1 MEINPRTP
9 VLIGV
14 GQITERPSSG
24 ATFASRSTPLSLMV
38 QALEKAA
45 GDSGAPGALEAIDE
59 IVAIG
64 SFTWHT
70 NDPARLVVE
79 QLGLNDVVTRL
90 TPTGGN
96 LPQMLV
102 HESARRILNGEVTT
116 VCVVGSEANYA
127 RGLARKEGVD
137 PEWVKQ
143 GDEVAK
149 PPFVEDNR
157 IPFTKDEYEQGLTL
171 PVEVYPVFE
180 NARRARM
187 GWSMD
192 DQAKQLGRLWAN
204 FAKVAKDNPYAW
216 ITEPPAPAAITTAT
230 KNNRMVSF
238 PYTKFLVANLPVD
251 MGAAFIMTS
260 YEKAVS
266 LGVAKDKMIFP
277 QCGADANDHWF
288 VSERPVF
295 DDSPAMRALWSS
307 LQNFGVTSDEI
318 AHIDLYSC
326 FPTVVQTACEVMG
339 IDPLDEQR
347 IPTLT
352 GGLTFGGGPG
362 NNYVTHSICSMVD
375 KLRSNPSSHGLVT
388 GLGWFSTK
396 HAWGTYS
403 STPPKNAFQWRSA
416 QPDVDAQEKC
426 VFEQRSGEVTIES
439 YTVVHLKDGAP
450 SKLVVAA
457 RSSDGV
463 RSWSHSTDEALME
476 LSETQ
481 EIIGRSA
488 IVEEDVISLS

>member
-14 GQITERPSSG
+14 GQITERPISG

-79 QLGLNDVVTRL
+79 QLGLKDVVTRL

-137 PEWVKQ
+137 PEWIKQ

-187 GWSMD
+187 GWSMQ
-192 DQAKQLGRLWAN
+192 DQAKQLGKLWAN
-204 FAKVAKDNPYAW
+204 FASVAKDNPYAW

-266 LGVAKDKMIFP
+266 LGVAKDKMVFP

-295 DDSPAMRALWSS
+295 DESPAMRALWSS

-318 AHIDLYSC
+318 SHMDLYSC

-375 KLRSNPSSHGLVT
+375 KLRSDPISHGLVT

-403 STPPKNAFQWRSA
+403 CTPPKDDFQWRSA

-426 VFEQRSGEVTIES
+426 VFEQQSGEVTIES
-439 YTVVHLKDGAP
+439 YTVVHAKDGAP

-463 RSWSHSTDEALME
+463 RSWSHSTDEGLME

-488 IVEEDVISLS
+488 IVEDDVISLS